1 MKSAKTLN
9 KIAHQYQANMPVA
22 SMRELADTIEFHAHL
37 GAELCELFVAEKIS
51 ENAVKQLRKSG
62 FAVSY
67 LKFVSNN
74 NWRLMHINWEKP

>member
-1 MKSAKTLN
+1 MKSAKTLH
-9 KIAHQYQANMPVA
+9 KFAYTYQAGMPIK
-22 SMRELADTIEFHAHL
+22 SLKELSDTIELHAHL

-51 ENAVKQLRKSG
+51 EKAVDVLRKRG

-74 NWRLMHINWEKP
+74 NWRLISINWEKP